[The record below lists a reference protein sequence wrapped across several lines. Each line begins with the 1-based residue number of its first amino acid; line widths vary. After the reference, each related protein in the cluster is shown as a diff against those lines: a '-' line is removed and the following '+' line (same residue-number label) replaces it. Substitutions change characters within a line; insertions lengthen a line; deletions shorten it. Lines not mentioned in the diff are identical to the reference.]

1 MKALHKNFERN
12 EKILEQKNLGGTYKS
27 IGLEFGLSREQTKTI
42 LIRHERLKFNMK
54 RGGVFL
60 LSSRAQCV
68 IKNHSY
74 DDDLDWSFE
83 SLIKIPNCGPK
94 TTEEILEHI
103 EGLRKPAMSPTKN
116 FERNEKILEQRNL
129 GRTLKS
135 IGDEFGLSGTQ
146 IRLICFLHERL
157 KIHIE
162 KHPEGNFL
170 STMAQNIIRTHEY
183 NDDFELSYKYLIKK
197 SGCGAKTAREI
208 LNYFNIE
215 EKVNEMPYKVRLT
228 GQRQRTYAHK
238 LIDAAPDYSIVIIV
252 GDNRAIDLNKIIE
265 NFERIEKEAG

>member
-83 SLIKIPNCGPK
+83 SLIKIPNCGFK
-94 TTEEILEHI
+94 TTKEILEYI
-103 EGLRKPAMSPTKN
+103 EGLEEA
-116 FERNEKILEQRNL
+116 NESAN
-129 GRTLKS
+129 
-135 IGDEFGLSGTQ
+135 
-146 IRLICFLHERL
+146 
-157 KIHIE
+157 
-162 KHPEGNFL
+162 
-170 STMAQNIIRTHEY
+170 
-183 NDDFELSYKYLIKK
+183 
-197 SGCGAKTAREI
+197 
-208 LNYFNIE
+208 
-215 EKVNEMPYKVRLT
+215 
-228 GQRQRTYAHK
+228 
-238 LIDAAPDYSIVIIV
+238 
-252 GDNRAIDLNKIIE
+252 
-265 NFERIEKEAG
+265 

>member
-1 MKALHKNFERN
+1 MKA
-12 EKILEQKNLGGTYKS
+12 
-27 IGLEFGLSREQTKTI
+27 
-42 LIRHERLKFNMK
+42 M
-54 RGGVFL
+54 
-60 LSSRAQCV
+60 A
-68 IKNHSY
+68 
-74 DDDLDWSFE
+74 
-83 SLIKIPNCGPK
+83 
-94 TTEEILEHI
+94 
-103 EGLRKPAMSPTKN
+103 PTKN

-135 IGDEFGLSGTQ
+135 IGDEFGLSPER
-146 IRLICFLHERL
+146 IRGICVRHERL

-183 NDDFELSYKYLIKK
+183 DDDFKLSYKYLIKK

-208 LNYFNIE
+208 LNFFNIE
-215 EKVNEMPYKVRLT
+215 EKVNKMPYKVRLT
-228 GQRQRTYAHK
+228 GQRQRTYAHQ

-252 GDNRAIDLNKIIE
+252 GDNRVIDLNKIIE